1 MDTEDQILR
10 GTKLIA
16 KSKIKNLEKK
26 LDSQKYNI
34 KNTKQNQSQKMKN
47 IYGIDF

>member
-26 LDSQKYNI
+26 LDSQKY
-34 KNTKQNQSQKMKN
+34 KKKCRTKLITK
-47 IYGIDF
+47 F